1 MANLEALQNHIDTLN
16 EGREHF
22 MLADADHFFSL
33 YGISTVE
40 AFEEHMDMETFS
52 DWYKEENGFRP
63 RGYTVK
69 DARKWMAREMRMED
83 ERKAREKAEEERLE
97 AARES
102 VKPENRPEN
111 TAMAEAFMKGWS
123 A

>member
-1 MANLEALQNHIDTLN
+1 MTNLTNLQNHINKLN

-22 MLADADHFFSL
+22 MLAEAEHFFSL

-40 AFEEHMDMETFS
+40 AFEEHMDMATFS

-69 DARKWMAREMRMED
+69 EAREWMEREMRMED
-83 ERKAREKAEEERLE
+83 ERKARVKAEDDRL
-97 AARES
+97 ALAKES
-102 VKPENRPEN
+102 VLPENRPAN
-111 TAMAEAFMKGWS
+111 SVMADALKGWRS
-123 A
+123 

>member
-1 MANLEALQNHIDTLN
+1 MTNLTNLQNHINKLN

-22 MLADADHFFSL
+22 MLAEAEHFFSL

-40 AFEEHMDMETFS
+40 AFEEHMDMATFS

-69 DARKWMAREMRMED
+69 EAREWMEREMRMED
-83 ERKAREKAEEERLE
+83 ERKARVKAEDDRL
-97 AARES
+97 ALAKES
-102 VKPENRPEN
+102 LLPENRPAN
-111 TAMAEAFMKGWS
+111 SVMADALKGWRS
-123 A
+123 

>member
-16 EGREHF
+16 EGRENC
-22 MLADADHFFSL
+22 MLAEAEHFFSL

-40 AFEEHMDMETFS
+40 AFEEHMDMATFS

-69 DARKWMAREMRMED
+69 EAREWMAWEIRTEE
-83 ERKAREKAEEERLE
+83 ERKDREKADEERLVK
-97 AARES
+97 AQES
-102 VKPENRPEN
+102 VKPENRPAN
-111 TAMAEAFMKGWS
+111 SVMADALKGWRS
-123 A
+123 

>member
-1 MANLEALQNHIDTLN
+1 MMTNLINLQNHINKLN

-22 MLADADHFFSL
+22 MLAEAEHFFSL

-40 AFEEHMDMETFS
+40 AFEEHMDMATFS

-69 DARKWMAREMRMED
+69 EAREWMAWEIRTEE
-83 ERKAREKAEEERLE
+83 ERKDREKADEERLVK
-97 AARES
+97 AQES
-102 VKPENRPEN
+102 VKPENRPAN
-111 TAMAEAFMKGWS
+111 SVMADALKGWRS
-123 A
+123 